1 MNPESVGQAAFLAS
15 ENGVARVQEALAEL
29 DLDAWLLYEFRG
41 QNWISESLLG
51 VEATTRR
58 AFILIPREGEPR
70 GLVHAIEGSHWQHW
84 PWPTE
89 RYAGWQEMEE
99 KLETLLRDVGRTAA
113 EISPGDAV
121 PTVDLLPHGVV
132 QLLEERGGTLVSSG
146 DLVSAFFSVW
156 SQEQLRAH
164 REAAEVVAR
173 VARGAFRRAA
183 DAVRAGRPTTEGAL
197 SDWIRSA
204 LGEGGLT
211 VDVDTHV
218 AVGPKAADPHYAPR
232 GAGETVESGEVLL
245 IDLWGRTDDRAVC
258 ADQTWMGILA
268 GSVPDR
274 VQEIWEAVRDAR
286 DAAVDFLRERHRAEE
301 EVRGYEVDDVSRAVL
316 RDRGFGE
323 YFIHRTG
330 HSIDRK
336 LHGSGPNLDNLE
348 SRDDRRLI
356 RGVGFSVEPGV
367 YIPDEVGVRSE
378 INVHWGPDGPEVTP
392 AEPQDRIFRLLDD

>member
-1 MNPESVGQAAFLAS
+1 MSPRTFLTSES
-15 ENGVARVQEALAEL
+15 GVSRVQEALAEL

-41 QNWISESLLG
+41 QNWISEALLG

-70 GLVHAIEGSHWQHW
+70 GLIHAIEGSHWRHW

-89 RYAGWQEMEE
+89 SYAGWREMEE
-99 KLETLLRDVGRTAA
+99 KLERLVGGVGRVAA
-113 EISPGDAV
+113 EVSPGDAV
-121 PTVDLLPHGVV
+121 PTVDLVPHGVV
-132 QLLEERGGTLVSSG
+132 QLLESRGSTLVSSG
-146 DLVSAFFSVW
+146 DLVTAFFSVW
-156 SQEQLRAH
+156 SAEQLLAH
-164 REAAEVVAR
+164 REAAEVVAT
-173 VARGAFRRAA
+173 VARKAFRRAA

-197 SDWIRSA
+197 SEWIRAA
-204 LGEGGLT
+204 LRDGGLT

-218 AVGPKAADPHYAPR
+218 AVGPRAADPHYAPS
-232 GAGETVESGEVLL
+232 GAGETISAGEVLL
-245 IDLWGRTDDRAVC
+245 VDLWGRTDDSAVC

-268 GSVPDR
+268 DSVPGR
-274 VQEIWEAVRDAR
+274 VQRIWEAVRDAR
-286 DAAVDFLRERHRAEE
+286 DGAVDFLRQRHRAGMD
-301 EVRGYEVDDVSRAVL
+301 VRGYEVDDIARGVI

-348 SRDDRRLI
+348 SRDDRRLL

-367 YIPDEVGVRSE
+367 YLPDDVGIRSE

-392 AEPQDRIFRLLDD
+392 REPQDQIFRLLDDGDV